1 LSRFLHEA
9 LADSPAVALIDSG
22 SPPRRAARRGSAL
35 AQAADACPGGESYRL
50 AADVEVVSL
59 VSAAAL
65 VAGANGVSGLP
76 ISQHP

>member
-1 LSRFLHEA
+1 
-9 LADSPAVALIDSG
+9 
-22 SPPRRAARRGSAL
+22 
-35 AQAADACPGGESYRL
+35 
-50 AADVEVVSL
+50 VEVVSL